1 MIAIYGAG
9 HPGKFFYNVIKN
21 YEKIDFFIDKYN
33 YNTFIE
39 DIPVI
44 GLKDV
49 KKYNFKKIYNS
60 VANFEDEVV
69 KDLNGENIITFAQT
83 LKQYPE
89 IIGIFIEEN
98 ILWLNPKANLLDYTS
113 IKSVRKLLK
122 DNISL
127 NFFDRWIRFRKD
139 FDMDYYPYPTNS
151 LKEQYFI
158 ENLIGKSKRF
168 VDCGAYIGDTMLR
181 FYDYNKEGKVICFE
195 PDPANLKILNEN
207 SKGKDVLIYP
217 MGVASETKIVRFSAN
232 KGSASHISE
241 DGSVSI
247 AVTSLDE
254 TIYNFRPDYIK
265 MDIEGFELE
274 ALKGAKNIIKDFT
287 PDLAIC
293 IYHKPKDLWEIP
305 LCIQSINQNYDFFIR
320 CHAHLCIETVL
331 YCKGKR

>member
-9 HPGKFFYNVIKN
+9 NAGKFFYKVIKK

-44 GLKDV
+44 GLKDI

-60 VANFEDEVV
+60 VANFEDEVI
-69 KDLNGENIITFAQT
+69 KDLSGENIITFIQT

-89 IIGIFIEEN
+89 IINIFAEEKDS
-98 ILWLNPKANLLDYTS
+98 WANSKTYLLDRVA

-122 DNISL
+122 DDVSIK
-127 NFFDRWIRFRKD
+127 FFDRWVRFRKD
-139 FDMDYYPYPTNS
+139 FNMNYYPYPTNS

-168 VDCGAYIGDTMLR
+168 VDCGAYIGDTLLS
-181 FYDYNKEGKVICFE
+181 FYDHNKEGKVICFE
-195 PDPANLKILNEN
+195 PDPTNLKILNEN
-207 SKGKDVLIYP
+207 SKGKDALIYP
-217 MGVASETKIVRFSAN
+217 MGVGSKTEILKFNAN
-232 KGSASHISE
+232 KGSSSCISE

-247 AVTSLDE
+247 AATSLDE

-265 MDIEGFELE
+265 MDIEGYELE

-293 IYHKPKDLWEIP
+293 IYHKPEDLWEIP
-305 LCIQSINQNYDFFIR
+305 LYIQSLNQDYNFFIR
-320 CHAHLCIETVL
+320 CHNHLCIETVL